1 MGIFIE
7 LAATDFDV
15 MLTHI
20 TSKSVLQTNLL
31 ASEILFRGR
40 PTNSIHCSEPDA
52 IKLLQIA
59 RTHCHDAI
67 NGVRQGLVDAGLTVH

>member
-20 TSKSVLQTNLL
+20 TPKSLLRMNLL

-40 PTNSIHCSEPDA
+40 PTNTIHCSETDA
-52 IKLLQIA
+52 IQLLHIA
-59 RTHCHDAI
+59 RTHCPDAI
-67 NGVRQGLVDAGLTVH
+67 RGVRQGLVNAGLTVH